1 MSAPYVNKAVEVM
14 GLKSRADLNGK
25 QGFAVSF
32 DASKGRYNVRLADGM
47 VIALKPANLKKVE
60 GQDED
65 GSSSSAG
72 GGAGAGP
79 SSSFFGGAGGNPD
92 IQRQLEQFQRMLA
105 AEFPGLTPKQIG
117 MTIAGLVVL
126 EIFIIFYF
134 GFMRGAWTFLF
145 FLMCSG
151 AIAPAYRTFRRS
163 GPRAAA
169 EQFGGFI
176 NKKIAR
182 FTFARGMPPLIA
194 AALPIVLFAVVFAFV
209 LGPSSASSGASA
221 SATASRAGLSSAD
234 IESFYSLGYED
245 AQLNRPFGTSLPSSS
260 SEADFDDAPPRPPA
274 GPRASS
280 SSSFGFSKIILLC
293 LVGKQAFDLGKQ
305 PGGGWNPQ
313 LALANVQALPT
324 WRKVMM
330 GFLLLRLL
338 GLSPV

>member
-1 MSAPYVNKAVEVM
+1 
-14 GLKSRADLNGK
+14 
-25 QGFAVSF
+25 
-32 DASKGRYNVRLADGM
+32 
-47 VIALKPANLKKVE
+47 
-60 GQDED
+60 
-65 GSSSSAG
+65 
-72 GGAGAGP
+72 
-79 SSSFFGGAGGNPD
+79 
-92 IQRQLEQFQRMLA
+92 MLA

-274 GPRASS
+274 GPVPLLRPLLDFQRSSCFAWSAS
-280 SSSFGFSKIILLC
+280 KRPR
-293 LVGKQAFDLGKQ
+293 QA
-305 PGGGWNPQ
+305 
-313 LALANVQALPT
+313 T
-324 WRKVMM
+324 WRAD
-330 GFLLLRLL
+330 GTPNWHLLMSRRCPRGARL
-338 GLSPV
+338 